1 MIWPCCCS
9 RGKCTNPYD
18 DGKTCK
24 CASPFKFLGTKPC
37 SAQLGAR
44 LSWVMHGALCLCTTA
59 FYVEMRRRV
68 FCSRDEQC
76 TTSVCMKFRGKSAG
90 TCGDLIYDS
99 KSNTKGACSYWK
111 YSGALPSVKSNKYCD
126 SGDCMQV
133 TGGKLH
139 NCRALG
145 WHERYKGGLA
155 HTRKLAL
162 IGANASQT
170 SITS

>member
-1 MIWPCCCS
+1 
-9 RGKCTNPYD
+9 
-18 DGKTCK
+18 
-24 CASPFKFLGTKPC
+24 
-37 SAQLGAR
+37 
-44 LSWVMHGALCLCTTA
+44 
-59 FYVEMRRRV
+59 
-68 FCSRDEQC
+68 
-76 TTSVCMKFRGKSAG
+76 MKFRGKSAG

-111 YSGALPSVKSNKYCD
+111 HSGLIPGVKSNKYCD

-155 HTRKLAL
+155 HTRKFAL
-162 IGANASQT
+162 ISANTSQT
-170 SITS
+170 SITNECFF